1 MNKQPINSAITQDE
15 VLSLFQKSFEKQD
28 EENRNLVEL
37 FHEQIGAELL
47 ALKMK
52 INQAEISDQLKSY
65 VEENLNGIV
74 QKIKAYSNELFP
86 MSLDQLGFEQAFNS
100 RIRSYQ
106 LNNQVNI
113 QVKKLFREKIT
124 LQPKI
129 ATAMFFIIDE
139 IIKNCLAHAKCDTIE
154 INLLSKTPFK
164 MEIIDN
170 GTGFECSMSNLRL
183 EHSGLNKIIC
193 RAKAIDAK
201 VKFEKL
207 PLAGSK
213 VNICVHE

>member
-52 INQAEISDQLKSY
+52 INHAEISDQLKSY

-74 QKIKAYSNELFP
+74 KKIKAYSNELFP

-139 IIKNCLAHAKCDTIE
+139 INFGKTINKELKN
-154 INLLSKTPFK
+154 
-164 MEIIDN
+164 
-170 GTGFECSMSNLRL
+170 
-183 EHSGLNKIIC
+183 
-193 RAKAIDAK
+193 
-201 VKFEKL
+201 
-207 PLAGSK
+207 PLYFL
-213 VNICVHE
+213 